1 MLGGINMQSI
11 FDVITES
18 AINERLDN
26 TILQNEEY
34 IKIQNKI
41 SENSS
46 QLDKLNL
53 TKEELLVIDRLV
65 CSHAES
71 GAFYGKMTYRQ
82 GFKDCAS
89 LLKDMDLIKDS

>member
-1 MLGGINMQSI
+1 MQNI

-18 AINERLDN
+18 SINERLDS

-34 IKIQNKI
+34 IKIQKKI

-53 TKEELLVIDRLV
+53 TKEQLLVIDRLV

-71 GAFYGKMTYRQ
+71 GAFYGKMTYKQ
-82 GFKDCAS
+82 GVKDCVS
-89 LLKDMDLIKDS
+89 LLKEMDLIKAS